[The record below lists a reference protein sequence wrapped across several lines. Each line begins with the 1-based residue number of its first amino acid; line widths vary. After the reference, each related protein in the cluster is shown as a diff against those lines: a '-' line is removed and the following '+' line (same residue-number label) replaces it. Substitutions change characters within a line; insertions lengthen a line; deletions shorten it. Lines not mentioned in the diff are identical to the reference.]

1 MAKFVKVAHVD
12 EIPLRRM
19 KSFEIDL
26 VNVVV
31 CHTEEGFFALED
43 KCSHDFAPISTG
55 RIDRKGQIVC
65 PRHGARFECKT
76 GNVTHPP
83 AIVGIDTYAIK
94 IENDE
99 IYISID

>member
-1 MAKFVKVAHVD
+1 MAGFVKVAHID

-19 KSFEIDL
+19 KSFDI
-26 VNVVV
+26 NFGNIVV
-31 CHTEEGFFALED
+31 CHTEDGFFALSD
-43 KCSHDFAPISTG
+43 KCSHDSAPISTG

-65 PRHGARFECKT
+65 PRHGARFDCKT

-83 AIVGIDTYAIK
+83 AVVGIDTFELK

-99 IYISID
+99 IYVSID